1 MFRPTKAAFAV
12 ALATVL
18 PACADG
24 ADEPRNEE
32 FADEA
37 SESLRIGRVHV
48 VIEPD
53 SEDQLQITARFALI
67 RGFDEDFGRAR
78 TDMIALPREVLRPG
92 QCTSDSFGY
101 VDDADLDPD
110 EPQELILV
118 DAGELNVNVN
128 GENVAVPLSLVPD
141 LLPYMTGVEY
151 VYYGD
156 DLPESDAMGPTLTV
170 EAEGSTAE
178 QLPAFSVDGEIPADV
193 ALRSQTDGDALV
205 VQWNVDAD
213 DDTATDPV
221 TLRISATQDGD
232 VLGDDITCLVD
243 DRGQA
248 RLDLAT
254 LRRLGLP
261 QNADSVRVVASRTSE
276 SSFDAG
282 EFTGSEL
289 IVERRASVSV
299 SLR

>member
-1 MFRPTKAAFAV
+1 MSVLRPTKAALAL

-24 ADEPRNEE
+24 AEPRNED

-37 SESLRIGRVHV
+37 AESLRIGRVHV

-78 TDMIALPREVLRPG
+78 TDMVALPREVLRPG
-92 QCTSDSFGY
+92 QCTGDALGY
-101 VDDADLDPD
+101 ADDADADAD
-110 EPQELILV
+110 EPQELVLV

-156 DLPESDAMGPTLTV
+156 DLPESDAMGQTLTV
-170 EAEGSTAE
+170 EAEGSAAE
-178 QLPAFSVDGEIPADV
+178 QLPAFSVDGEIPTDV

-205 VQWNVDAD
+205 VQWSAD
-213 DDTATDPV
+213 DEQSGDTV
-221 TLRISATQDGD
+221 TLRLTATEDGD
-232 VLGDDITCLVD
+232 IVGDDITCLLD

-248 RLDLAT
+248 RLDLSA

-261 QNADSVRVVASRTSE
+261 QNADAVRVIASRISE

-289 IVERRASVSV
+289 IVERRSTVSV
-299 SLR
+299 PLR